1 MQKQRVFK
9 RMNITEISSR
19 LNGSNVISKR
29 EKSQTDDIP
38 FETIWPRTI
47 RNDLDGLFSLKN
59 FWEIILSQLQ
69 GLDRV
74 H

>member
-47 RNDLDGLFSLKN
+47 RNDFSLKN